1 MLQDMIKAE
10 NRALDDVSRLEDD
23 VIQILEIRG
32 YERSEFKL
40 KIDLLDW
47 DRNHKIRG
55 LLQNKVPK
63 SNGVQHYT
71 RRVRNNGVF
80 LHVFRKM

>member
-10 NRALDDVSRLEDD
+10 NRALDEVSQLEDD

-47 DRNHKIRG
+47 DRNHKIRE
-55 LLQNKVPK
+55 LLQNKVIW
-63 SNGVQHYT
+63 YT
-71 RRVRNNGVF
+71 NTIQGEYEIMVLF
-80 LHVFRKM
+80 TCF